1 MISSFSLLISRY
13 FSMTEYL
20 YWTECVCFGSLH
32 TYCDCLSIY
41 RFFNPVFFVRPHSCG
56 SIGLYRCVFSFF
68 LFNLMH
74 TFSKRVYFND
84 SNVERFIQSATY
96 NVNHNQLAASKMN
109 LYAKIAHTISIRFF
123 CFCEWRSV
131 CVIDYKMRLCPLN
144 SVCVYCE
151 SMISVFGFNDCL
163 LYPLVTVP
171 ISNSQKFFCWN
182 FGATAF
188 F

>member
-1 MISSFSLLISRY
+1 MSIRISITTCFNSFRWCLCVSLFGLCINFFLQQKIVLDTCGSMISSFSLLISRY

-20 YWTECVCFGSLH
+20 YWTECVCFGLLH

-74 TFSKRVYFND
+74 TLSKRVYSND

-96 NVNHNQLAASKMN
+96 NVNHNQLAGSKMN

-131 CVIDYKMRLCPLN
+131 CVSLTTKCDY
-144 SVCVYCE
+144 VH
-151 SMISVFGFNDCL
+151 
-163 LYPLVTVP
+163 
-171 ISNSQKFFCWN
+171 
-182 FGATAF
+182 
-188 F
+188 